1 MSLLKNWPSHDFLA
15 KNLEIPLERNWRDAW
30 DDRARDDIGIT
41 LEIMEQLEIFILHTC
56 MEKSRFMVWEMI
68 SRKWKRDFLISPKN
82 RDGGED
88 LHLLL
93 EMVMHEHSLIFFFF
107 FFPFS
112 SFSSPFFLSY
122 CSSLEER
129 ERESRWEWDGS
140 AGLAIQFML
149 TCGSKGRKRKTGH
162 WNWIY

>member
-1 MSLLKNWPSHDFLA
+1 
-15 KNLEIPLERNWRDAW
+15 
-30 DDRARDDIGIT
+30 
-41 LEIMEQLEIFILHTC
+41 

-68 SRKWKRDFLISPKN
+68 SRKWKGDFLISPKN

-129 ERESRWEWDGS
+129 ERGRVWNEWVGESVGVSWFCWSCYTIHADMWVQMEGEEDRSSKLNLLKKWLGTWSVGSLDGLRDHWFWENWFRER
-140 AGLAIQFML
+140 GLI
-149 TCGSKGRKRKTGH
+149 
-162 WNWIY
+162 

>member
-1 MSLLKNWPSHDFLA
+1 
-15 KNLEIPLERNWRDAW
+15 
-30 DDRARDDIGIT
+30 
-41 LEIMEQLEIFILHTC
+41 
-56 MEKSRFMVWEMI
+56 MEKSRFMVREMI
-68 SRKWKRDFLISPKN
+68 SRKWKGDFLISPKN
-82 RDGGED
+82 RDGDED

-149 TCGSKGRKRKTGH
+149 TCGSKWRERKTGH
-162 WNWIY
+162 RIWVCWRSDWAHGPQDHWMVWGITDFGKIDLGKGVWSSGFHLHSRGWSQPLEN